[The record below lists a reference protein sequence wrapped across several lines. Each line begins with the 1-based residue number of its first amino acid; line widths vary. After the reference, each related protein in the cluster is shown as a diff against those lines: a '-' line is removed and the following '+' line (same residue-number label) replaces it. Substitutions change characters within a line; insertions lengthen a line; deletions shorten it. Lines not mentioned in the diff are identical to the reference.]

1 MIMGEKILV
10 VEDDKKI
17 QELIVEFLLEQN
29 YIVDYADDGIL
40 GYEKYEANQYDLLIL
55 DVMMPHLDGYNLCN
69 LIRSKDKNTPIIF
82 LTALSEEDDEIK
94 GFDMG
99 ADDFITKPFSFN
111 ILTRRVEAALKRN
124 VNRISNYDVIKFKEL
139 KLDLRRYKVFEED
152 KNVELTLK
160 EFNILKMLIINYP
173 RVVTRENIIEKVW
186 QYNYFDDT
194 RVIDAHV
201 KNLRKKLKN
210 DYIRTVK
217 GIGYVLE

>member
-124 VNRISNYDVIKFKEL
+124 VNRISNDDVIKFKEL

-152 KNVELTLK
+152 RNVELTLK
-160 EFNILKMLIINYP
+160 EFNILKM
-173 RVVTRENIIEKVW
+173 
-186 QYNYFDDT
+186 
-194 RVIDAHV
+194 
-201 KNLRKKLKN
+201 
-210 DYIRTVK
+210 
-217 GIGYVLE
+217 